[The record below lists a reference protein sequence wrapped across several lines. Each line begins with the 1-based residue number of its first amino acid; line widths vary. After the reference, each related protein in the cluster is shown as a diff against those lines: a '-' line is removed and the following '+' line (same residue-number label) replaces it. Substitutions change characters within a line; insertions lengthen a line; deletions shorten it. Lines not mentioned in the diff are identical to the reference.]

1 MDWNIQVVY
10 TCVHFFAWSHM
21 LSFGSVRAF
30 SDLSALI
37 RTGHV
42 NWDDVLRLAKAH
54 GVASCCYWTF
64 LLASKMSG
72 VPIPESVIEEF
83 RVPGAALPEGV
94 VERHQ
99 VTQLISA
106 EHACPSQALRRAMW
120 GAAIRPK
127 QSGFLE
133 RRPWDADADF
143 AAVGGTRETVQ
154 RKLSRHLEGI
164 MRWASY
170 LRLVGVPR

>member
-1 MDWNIQVVY
+1 
-10 TCVHFFAWSHM
+10 
-21 LSFGSVRAF
+21 
-30 SDLSALI
+30 
-37 RTGHV
+37 
-42 NWDDVLRLAKAH
+42 
-54 GVASCCYWTF
+54 
-64 LLASKMSG
+64 MSG
-72 VPIPESVIEEF
+72 VPVPESVIEEF
-83 RVPGAALPEGV
+83 RVPGSSLSDGV

-106 EHACPSQALRRAMW
+106 EHACPSQALRRVMW

-143 AAVGGTRETVQ
+143 AAPRVAPESMQ
-154 RKLSRHLEGI
+154 RKMSRHLEGF